1 VRRLTGKGPVALLG
15 LAGAGA
21 LLVVGFRPWVQGAV
35 DDPVL
40 GASRVTATGAD
51 VAPGLSA
58 VALVLAAAVVAVLA
72 TGRVARVV
80 ALVVWAAALVGA
92 TVLTVRVLADPAGVL
107 GPVAAARVGRTG
119 TVEAVAEPTAWP
131 WLALVA
137 TAVAAVAWLGAVAGA
152 RRWGGPSRRY
162 EVPATDEHVAGPR
175 GERVA
180 SDWDELSAGR
190 DPTDVREDR
199 PK

>member
-1 VRRLTGKGPVALLG
+1 MSRSTRKGPVALLG

-21 LLVVGFRPWVQGAV
+21 LLVLGFRPWVEGAV
-35 DDPVL
+35 DDAVL
-40 GASRVTATGAD
+40 GASRVSATGAE

-58 VALVLAAAVVAVLA
+58 VALVLAAAVVAVVA

-80 ALVVWAAALVGA
+80 ALVLWAGSLVAAAVLV
-92 TVLTVRVLADPAGVL
+92 VRVLADPAGVL

-119 TVEAVAEPTAWP
+119 SVEAVAHPTAWP

-137 TAVAAVAWLGAVAGA
+137 VLLAAVSLVGALLGV
-152 RRWGGPSRRY
+152 RRWAGPSSRY
-162 EVPATDEHVAGPR
+162 DVPTGDEHVAGPR
-175 GERVA
+175 GERVT

-190 DPTDVREDR
+190 DPTDVGEDR
-199 PK
+199 PT

>member
-1 VRRLTGKGPVALLG
+1 MSRMTGKGTVALLG

-40 GASRVTATGAD
+40 GASRVSATGAD

-58 VALVLAAAVVAVLA
+58 VALVLAAAVVAVVA
-72 TGRVARVV
+72 TGRVARVI
-80 ALVVWAAALVGA
+80 ALVVWAAALVA
-92 TVLTVRVLADPAGVL
+92 AAALTVRVLADPAAVL

-119 TVEAVAEPTAWP
+119 SVEAVADVTAWP
-131 WLALVA
+131 WLAL
-137 TAVAAVAWLGAVAGA
+137 GAVALGTLAWLAAVVGA
-152 RRWGGPSRRY
+152 RRWGGPSQRY
-162 EVPATDEHVAGPR
+162 EVRPADGHVAGPR
-175 GERVA
+175 GERVT

-190 DPTDVREDR
+190 DPTDMGEDR
-199 PK
+199 PT